1 MDKRKNIA
9 DEEINKLY
17 ALRQVL
23 VEKNLAGTYSD
34 EIFKEQNAAIE
45 SKIVAAQAAKN
56 DGLID
61 QYNMGKLE
69 EFIKAKLANL
79 AVTYVDSDLSQIR
92 CLLGSIFLSGITWDY
107 PGISNREISPCYQ
120 AIRECDKGI
129 VPFGEPSGQNLEH
142 HFFDNLLSTY
152 QKLTDFGF
160 TYYNKKVVIVESSE
174 EVISF

>member
-1 MDKRKNIA
+1 MA

-56 DGLID
+56 DALID
-61 QYNMGKLE
+61 QYNMSKLE
-69 EFIKAKLANL
+69 EFIKSKLANL
-79 AVTYVDSDLSQIR
+79 AATYVDSDLSQVR

-107 PGISNREISPCYQ
+107 PGISNQEISPCYQ
-120 AIRECDKGI
+120 AILKIHEQPL
-129 VPFGEPSGQNLEH
+129 PFGDP
-142 HFFDNLLSTY
+142 
-152 QKLTDFGF
+152 
-160 TYYNKKVVIVESSE
+160 
-174 EVISF
+174 